1 MGVDGAE
8 AGVSDFRSSGE
19 RFSPTFRPFPFPL
32 HLSSLISH
40 HFPPFRIPHSAF
52 LIFMLLSLA
61 QARRFH
67 LRALRFD
74 RPFDSIA
81 EALGYMGYVQIDPIN
96 VCGRMHDLILRNRVV
111 DYRADQL
118 LEEIHRAPRSG
129 FEHYLSVHVA
139 LPLEAWPF
147 LVQGMKDREAS
158 TRGYARKLSAKEEKV
173 ARFVLGELRERGPL
187 GADEIEH
194 EGRAMT
200 AWGTEGKLAK
210 VVLEKLFEHGRVLIG
225 SRPNYRR
232 VYDLPERV
240 LPPEVLATPLAS
252 AAETDRW
259 MVLTKLR
266 QRRLAT
272 LSRKELSLVADA
284 VTALKLEDGGP
295 TVYCLNED
303 QPLLEACASTADAA
317 PVVESPRLLAPLD
330 PLVYDRKL
338 TARLWDF
345 DYTWEVYTPPAKRKR
360 GYYALPV
367 LACDTLVGHVD
378 LKADRK
384 VGKLQTVGRKIAR
397 GHSAAPAVRDLARF
411 LGLK

>member
-1 MGVDGAE
+1 M
-8 AGVSDFRSSGE
+8 
-19 RFSPTFRPFPFPL
+19 P
-32 HLSSLISH
+32 
-40 HFPPFRIPHSAF
+40 
-52 LIFMLLSLA
+52 LSLA
-61 QARRFH
+61 HARRFH
-67 LRALRFD
+67 LRALRLD
-74 RPFDSIA
+74 QPFASIA
-81 EALGYMGYVQIDPIN
+81 EALDHMGYVQIDPIN

-111 DYRADQL
+111 DYRPDQL
-118 LEEIHRAPRSG
+118 LEEIHREPRSG

-147 LVQGMKDREAS
+147 LVRGMKEREAS

-173 ARFVLGELRERGPL
+173 AQFVLGELRERGPL

-194 EGRAMT
+194 EGRATT

-240 LPPEVLATPLAS
+240 LPPAILAAPLAS
-252 AAETDRW
+252 EAETERW
-259 MVLTKLR
+259 MVLTKLK

-272 LSRKELSLVADA
+272 LSRKELPLVADA
-284 VTALKLEDGGP
+284 VTALELEDGGP
-295 TVYCLNED
+295 PVYCLNTD
-303 QPLLEACASTADAA
+303 LPLLEESA
-317 PVVESPRLLAPLD
+317 PTSNSAPAIESPRLLAPLD

-345 DYTWEVYTPPAKRKR
+345 DYTWEVYTPAAKRQR
-360 GYYALPV
+360 GYYALPI
-367 LACDTLVGHVD
+367 LSHDELVGHVD

-384 VGKLQTVGRKIAR
+384 AGKLLTVNRKIAR
-397 GHSAAPAVRDLARF
+397 GHAITAAVKDHARF
-411 LGLK
+411 LGLR